1 MRSTA
6 ARSAA
11 WLSKRN
17 SPDMPHIFLTGSPL
31 GKWVTYSFRVHDLP
45 NRGPLQLEG
54 VLYEFSGPIRT
65 LNEEFIMVES
75 NKTAAD
81 TYSLAIFRAIRRL
94 QQAAEIHSKRLSR
107 YGGLTPLQLLILHVL
122 AVEGE
127 LTATQLA
134 KLVSLSQA
142 SLSGVLDRLEGRGL
156 LYRRRDEQD
165 RRKSWLHLDPAGHEA
180 LAEAPPL
187 LPEYVIERFAALPEW
202 EAPRPA
208 GRAAARGRPVRP
220 AGRGRRRRVRA
231 PGSLR
236 KTVASAVFT
245 WRTCRCLAGAGWWT
259 SALRL
264 SALHHGV
271 TSA

>member
-1 MRSTA
+1 
-6 ARSAA
+6 
-11 WLSKRN
+11 
-17 SPDMPHIFLTGSPL
+17 
-31 GKWVTYSFRVHDLP
+31 
-45 NRGPLQLEG
+45 
-54 VLYEFSGPIRT
+54 
-65 LNEEFIMVES
+65 MVES

-94 QQAAEIHSKRLSR
+94 QQAAEIHTKRLSR

-202 EAPRPA
+202 ERHGLLAA
-208 GRAAARGRPVRP
+208 LLRAADLFGLPEEDVEEE
-220 AGRGRRRRVRA
+220 
-231 PGSLR
+231 
-236 KTVASAVFT
+236 
-245 WRTCRCLAGAGWWT
+245 
-259 SALRL
+259 
-264 SALHHGV
+264 
-271 TSA
+271 

>member
-1 MRSTA
+1 
-6 ARSAA
+6 
-11 WLSKRN
+11 
-17 SPDMPHIFLTGSPL
+17 
-31 GKWVTYSFRVHDLP
+31 
-45 NRGPLQLEG
+45 
-54 VLYEFSGPIRT
+54 
-65 LNEEFIMVES
+65 MVES

-142 SLSGVLDRLEGRGL
+142 SLSGL

-202 EAPRPA
+202 ERHGLLAA
-208 GRAAARGRPVRP
+208 LLRAADLFGLPEEDVEEE
-220 AGRGRRRRVRA
+220 
-231 PGSLR
+231 
-236 KTVASAVFT
+236 
-245 WRTCRCLAGAGWWT
+245 
-259 SALRL
+259 
-264 SALHHGV
+264 
-271 TSA
+271 

>member
-1 MRSTA
+1 
-6 ARSAA
+6 
-11 WLSKRN
+11 
-17 SPDMPHIFLTGSPL
+17 
-31 GKWVTYSFRVHDLP
+31 
-45 NRGPLQLEG
+45 
-54 VLYEFSGPIRT
+54 
-65 LNEEFIMVES
+65 MVES

-202 EAPRPA
+202 ERH
-208 GRAAARGRPVRP
+208 GLLARGRPVRP

>member
-1 MRSTA
+1 
-6 ARSAA
+6 
-11 WLSKRN
+11 
-17 SPDMPHIFLTGSPL
+17 
-31 GKWVTYSFRVHDLP
+31 
-45 NRGPLQLEG
+45 
-54 VLYEFSGPIRT
+54 
-65 LNEEFIMVES
+65 MVES

-180 LAEAPPL
+180 LAE
-187 LPEYVIERFAALPEW
+187 YVIERFAALPEW
-202 EAPRPA
+202 ERHGLLAA
-208 GRAAARGRPVRP
+208 LLRAADLFGLPEEDVEEE
-220 AGRGRRRRVRA
+220 
-231 PGSLR
+231 
-236 KTVASAVFT
+236 
-245 WRTCRCLAGAGWWT
+245 
-259 SALRL
+259 
-264 SALHHGV
+264 
-271 TSA
+271 

>member
-1 MRSTA
+1 
-6 ARSAA
+6 
-11 WLSKRN
+11 
-17 SPDMPHIFLTGSPL
+17 
-31 GKWVTYSFRVHDLP
+31 
-45 NRGPLQLEG
+45 
-54 VLYEFSGPIRT
+54 
-65 LNEEFIMVES
+65 MVES

-202 EAPRPA
+202 ERHGLLAA
-208 GRAAARGRPVRP
+208 LLRAADLFGP
-220 AGRGRRRRVRA
+220 AGRGRRRRVRES
-231 PGSLR
+231 GSLR

-259 SALRL
+259 SALY
-264 SALHHGV
+264 AM
-271 TSA
+271 A

>member
-1 MRSTA
+1 
-6 ARSAA
+6 
-11 WLSKRN
+11 
-17 SPDMPHIFLTGSPL
+17 
-31 GKWVTYSFRVHDLP
+31 
-45 NRGPLQLEG
+45 
-54 VLYEFSGPIRT
+54 
-65 LNEEFIMVES
+65 MVES

-180 LAEAPPL
+180 LAEV
-187 LPEYVIERFAALPEW
+187 PEYVIERFAALPEW
-202 EAPRPA
+202 ERHGLLAA
-208 GRAAARGRPVRP
+208 LLRAADLFGLPEEDVEEE
-220 AGRGRRRRVRA
+220 
-231 PGSLR
+231 
-236 KTVASAVFT
+236 
-245 WRTCRCLAGAGWWT
+245 
-259 SALRL
+259 
-264 SALHHGV
+264 
-271 TSA
+271 

>member
-1 MRSTA
+1 
-6 ARSAA
+6 
-11 WLSKRN
+11 
-17 SPDMPHIFLTGSPL
+17 
-31 GKWVTYSFRVHDLP
+31 
-45 NRGPLQLEG
+45 
-54 VLYEFSGPIRT
+54 
-65 LNEEFIMVES
+65 MVES

-202 EAPRPA
+202 ERH
-208 GRAAARGRPVRP
+208 GLGRPVRP

-259 SALRL
+259 SALY
-264 SALHHGV
+264 AM
-271 TSA
+271 A

>member
-1 MRSTA
+1 
-6 ARSAA
+6 
-11 WLSKRN
+11 
-17 SPDMPHIFLTGSPL
+17 
-31 GKWVTYSFRVHDLP
+31 
-45 NRGPLQLEG
+45 
-54 VLYEFSGPIRT
+54 
-65 LNEEFIMVES
+65 MVES

-202 EAPRPA
+202 ERHGLLAA
-208 GRAAARGRPVRP
+208 LLRAAGRPVRP

-245 WRTCRCLAGAGWWT
+245 WRTCRCLVDK
-259 SALRL
+259 RVVR
-264 SALHHGV
+264 HGV

>member
-1 MRSTA
+1 
-6 ARSAA
+6 
-11 WLSKRN
+11 
-17 SPDMPHIFLTGSPL
+17 
-31 GKWVTYSFRVHDLP
+31 
-45 NRGPLQLEG
+45 
-54 VLYEFSGPIRT
+54 
-65 LNEEFIMVES
+65 MVES

-202 EAPRPA
+202 ERHGA
-208 GRAAARGRPVRP
+208 GRAAARGRPVRL

-245 WRTCRCLAGAGWWT
+245 WRTCRCLVDK
-259 SALRL
+259 RVVR
-264 SALHHGV
+264 HGV
-271 TSA
+271 TFA

>member
-1 MRSTA
+1 
-6 ARSAA
+6 
-11 WLSKRN
+11 
-17 SPDMPHIFLTGSPL
+17 
-31 GKWVTYSFRVHDLP
+31 
-45 NRGPLQLEG
+45 
-54 VLYEFSGPIRT
+54 
-65 LNEEFIMVES
+65 MVES

-165 RRKSWLHLDPAGHEA
+165 RRKSWLHLSWLHLDPAGHEA

-202 EAPRPA
+202 ERHGLLAA
-208 GRAAARGRPVRP
+208 LLRAADLFGLPEEDVEEE
-220 AGRGRRRRVRA
+220 
-231 PGSLR
+231 
-236 KTVASAVFT
+236 
-245 WRTCRCLAGAGWWT
+245 
-259 SALRL
+259 
-264 SALHHGV
+264 
-271 TSA
+271 